1 VVYWFIAISVG
12 AFFLGYVW
20 GLDRGLRNTHKSI
33 SASRVKKRKNK
44 INKAEMTKPRLRL
57 IKKDDNTRV

>member
-1 VVYWFIAISVG
+1 MVYWFIAISVG

-20 GLDRGLRNTHKSI
+20 GLDRGLRNTFVSI
-33 SASRVKKRKNK
+33 SASRLKKRKNK
-44 INKAEMTKPRLRL
+44 TNKAEMTKPRLRL